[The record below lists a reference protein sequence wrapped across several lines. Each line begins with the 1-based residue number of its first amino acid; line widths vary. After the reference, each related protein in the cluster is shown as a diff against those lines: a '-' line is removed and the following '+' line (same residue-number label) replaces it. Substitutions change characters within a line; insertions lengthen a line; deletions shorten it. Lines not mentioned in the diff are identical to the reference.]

1 MERGRRALASL
12 SVGSPLVAAECAE
25 STARQCAVTVSRRG
39 SAAMPGAPGRRR
51 GGSARRGGARERG
64 ALRPARIRIHA
75 LADAGNT
82 GAGAAISVEVH
93 FRNASGQGRRAGPS
107 WVRVHDR
114 QLPPGARRFCGSCG
128 VNYSNGL
135 RHDRQLLFGGHHR
148 YQIVMDNLGCVFI
161 TVLL

>member
-82 GAGAAISVEVH
+82 GAGAATSVEGH
-93 FRNASGQGRRAGPS
+93 SGMPQDKVVKRACSGIEYVTINS
-107 WVRVHDR
+107 
-114 QLPPGARRFCGSCG
+114 LSGARRFCGSCG
-128 VNYSNGL
+128 A
-135 RHDRQLLFGGHHR
+135 
-148 YQIVMDNLGCVFI
+148 
-161 TVLL
+161 

>member
-64 ALRPARIRIHA
+64 ALRPARIRILA

-93 FRNASGQGRRAGPS
+93 FRNASGQGRQAGLQ
-107 WVRVHDR
+107 WDRVRDH
-114 QLPPGARRFCGSCG
+114 QLPFWRETILRELWG
-128 VNYSNGL
+128 VMA
-135 RHDRQLLFGGHHR
+135 F
-148 YQIVMDNLGCVFI
+148 VMTASSFLVDT
-161 TVLL
+161 TVTRL

>member
-1 MERGRRALASL
+1 MERGRRVLASL
-12 SVGSPLVAAECAE
+12 PVGSPLVAAECAE
-25 STARQCAVTVSRRG
+25 STARQCAVAVSRRR
-39 SAAMPGAPGRRR
+39 SAATPGAPGRRW

-64 ALRPARIRIHA
+64 AVARRGSASMRWPMPITRSGRGYLGGRALRI
-75 LADAGNT
+75 
-82 GAGAAISVEVH
+82 
-93 FRNASGQGRRAGPS
+93 ASRRAGPP